1 MNGYFQLIC
10 EEGIT
15 RLQIFPPTNAG
26 ESVNLGEIVEYLS
39 SRNIVY
45 DNQVL
50 HSVTGKQEPYTVIIN
65 NVSHMEERESYKLM
79 VSSDKM
85 IATVRFYPPSVN
97 GGKMT
102 KSEFIDDLAFKGI
115 KFGIQ
120 EEEISKY
127 FENRRYCEDIIVA
140 RGKEPRHGTDAY
152 IEYYFNTDLKAKPT
166 LKDDGS
172 VDFFNL
178 NTINHCHKGD
188 IIARLFPEDMGEAGT
203 NLMGERLKPRDVKK
217 KMLKYSR
224 NVTLSEDKLSMISEV
239 DGHVTLVDEKVF
251 VSDILFVDNVDNATG
266 NIEYD
271 GSVQVKGNV
280 CANFSVKSR
289 GNIEVQGVVE
299 GAFLEAGGNITIAR
313 GMNGMNRGTLR
324 AKGNIVAKYME
335 NTTATAG
342 GYVSSE
348 SILHSTVQAG
358 TEVTV
363 SGKRGFITGGRVCA
377 TNAITVKTLGSP
389 MGVDT
394 IVEVGAN
401 PTTKTRIQELQKEIM
416 EATKVEKSVQ
426 PILTS
431 TQQKLAKGVKLS
443 PEQIQYMK
451 SLIFLSKEKTKEIE
465 EKMAEMDGLQEFI
478 GNMSGASVNV
488 TGVVYGGT
496 RVCIGDLSMI
506 IKSEMQYCKFIKM
519 DGEVKMT
526 AL

>member
-1 MNGYFQLIC
+1 MNGYFQLIY
-10 EEGIT
+10 EDGVT
-15 RLQIFPPTNAG
+15 KLQVFPPTNGG
-26 ESVNLGEIVEYLS
+26 EAANLSEIVEYLS
-39 SRNIVY
+39 SRNIAY
-45 DNQVL
+45 DNRAL
-50 HSVTGKQEPYTVIIN
+50 HSLMGRAEPYTAIIN
-65 NVSHMEERESYKLM
+65 NVTGLEERENYKLM
-79 VSSDKM
+79 VSQDRM
-85 IATVRFYPPSVN
+85 IATARFYPPSVN

-102 KSEFIDDLAFKGI
+102 KREFIDDLGFKGI

-120 EEEISKY
+120 EEEIDKY

-152 IEYYFNTDLKAKPT
+152 IEYYFNTDLKVKPT

-224 NVTLSEDKLSMISEV
+224 NVTLSEDKLTMISEV

-251 VSDILFVDNVDNATG
+251 VSDVLSVDNVDNATG

-271 GSVQVKGNV
+271 GSVQVRGNV
-280 CANFSVKSR
+280 CANFSVKSK

-299 GAFLEAGGNITIAR
+299 GAFLEAGGDITIAR
-313 GMNGMNRGTLR
+313 GMNGMNRGILR
-324 AKGNIVAKYME
+324 AQGNIVARYME
-335 NTTATAG
+335 NTTAIAG

-377 TNAITVKTLGSP
+377 TNTVTVKTLGSP

-401 PTTKTRIQELQKEIM
+401 PTTKIRIQELQKEIM
-416 EATKVEKSVQ
+416 EATKVVKSVQ

-451 SLIFLSKEKTKEIE
+451 SLIFLNKEKTKEIE
-465 EKMAEMDGLQEFI
+465 EKMAEMDGLQDFI
-478 GNMSGASVNV
+478 GNMSGACVNV